1 MNNFENE
8 INNLVK
14 SHYTLINN
22 SNKIKSLKDT
32 SNGANYFINYDLNK
46 SNNSQSN
53 QNIFNSVLSSLLNF
67 DKIATTSV
75 IYNKLINKYLLDN
88 NEIELINENNLKINY
103 NKINSLKSIQKS
115 TTSKKSEKYILANNE
130 NNNLSNINKNNNSL
144 YSFYSNEKYNIN
156 ESMFNIYQME
166 AKMNNNNNLSY
177 EENIHEILINQNIK
191 ILFIEKHI
199 LDESDLNNLNNSN
212 KSNKSNNSNKSNL
225 YIKIQFN
232 YYVSKNQ
239 QQMKL
244 LSYIFNLINQ
254 TITHYLFLSNNFIK
268 MLDLYN
274 FKKSNQISS
283 LFNNPGG
290 MDNETI
296 SKLNLRYS
304 LTEKAD
310 GLRYLIY
317 IIYNSVYLISNKGI
331 MTCVYSIYLN
341 NIIRVLKLK
350 TLRTEYDFKKSMDLL
365 KKYNNTLLDG
375 ELINEELFL
384 FDCVSIK
391 GRKTYNQKL
400 LERLSVL
407 NEFINFTD
415 INKVLSLIKLK
426 TKIHYFNIDTLQKD
440 EEKYI
445 ELSKNGELKNCVFI
459 ENFIDKC
466 NELWQNRHKLFSYE
480 LDGLIFTPIDSVYLS
495 KFKNNTSLKLIL
507 KWKEN
512 TTVDVRIFWNDN
524 KKIWEFFS
532 YDKEGNIVEIFDF
545 DKYFYNPKLDFN
557 TKTKN
562 LANKFENGLIV
573 EFEYNKEQE
582 QFVPF
587 KIRDDKINPNSLLT
601 IKSSID
607 IGINPIM
614 MNDLM
619 AFLKSVKDAKFG
631 EIYYQEKR
639 EEQEARENAIDI
651 NMRKFHNYIKR
662 YIINYYTNNNL
673 HKLIKTN
680 AQKTNKSEKEKIFLL
695 DFSAGRGG
703 DMYKYIQSK
712 VDVVLGIDISG
723 EAISQSAE
731 QWDNL
736 KSKYPNKDFYF
747 IEGDST
753 LLFNKTKNT
762 NYKIQ
767 EFYKNIPSKS
777 QKVLD
782 TFISKYSNENSKN
795 LFNLFDITISSFSV
809 HYYYSTTKG
818 SNNFLKNLNYLTK
831 PGGVFVGTIIDGSI
845 LDKQLNNNN
854 IFTSIKDEQ
863 IIYNVI
869 KENTKTESGIPIIN
883 VWRPG
888 WDLPIPEPLLYE
900 DYFSKPINGMNF
912 KTLNFKNFNTI
923 YNSHKLE
930 NNSRLKLSDSE
941 KSVSFMHKYFVF
953 QKQPINITNSKL
965 SKKKSKS
972 KFSSKTKSNIL
983 STKLSVSKTKKS
995 KNKSLNKTKK
1005 N

>member
-1 MNNFENE
+1 MNKFENE

-14 SHYTLINN
+14 SHYNLINN
-22 SNKIKSLKDT
+22 SNKIKSLKVN
-32 SNGANYFINYDLNK
+32 SNGINYFINYDLNK
-46 SNNSQSN
+46 YNKSQSK
-53 QNIFNSVLSSLLNF
+53 QNIFNSVLSTLLNF
-67 DKIATTSV
+67 DKIVTSSV
-75 IYNKLINKYLLDN
+75 IYNNLINKYILDN
-88 NEIELINENNLKINY
+88 NEIELINENNMKIKY
-103 NKINSLKSIQKS
+103 NKINNLKSIQKS
-115 TTSKKSEKYILANNE
+115 TTSKKSEKYILANN
-130 NNNLSNINKNNNSL
+130 LNKTNNNSL

-156 ESMFNIYQME
+156 ESLFNIYKME
-166 AKMNNNNNLSY
+166 ANMNINNNNNNNNLSY
-177 EENIHEILINQNIK
+177 EENIHEITINQNIK
-191 ILFIEKHI
+191 ILFIEQLF
-199 LDESDLNNLNNSN
+199 LDESYLNNLTNSD
-212 KSNKSNNSNKSNL
+212 KSNKSNL
-225 YIKIQFN
+225 YIRIQFN
-232 YYVSKNQ
+232 YYVTKNI

-254 TITHYLFLSNNFIK
+254 IITHYLFLSNNFIK

-317 IIYNSVYLISNKGI
+317 ITSNSIYLVSNKGI
-331 MTCVYSIYLN
+331 ITCVYSIYLN

-350 TLRTEYDFKKSMDLL
+350 SLGTEYDFKKSMDLL

-391 GRKTYNQKL
+391 GRKTYNLKL

-407 NEFINFTD
+407 NEFVNFTD
-415 INKVLSLIKLK
+415 INKILSLIKLK

-445 ELSKNGELKNCVFI
+445 TLSKNGDLKNCVFI
-459 ENFIDKC
+459 ENFIEKC
-466 NELWQNRHKLFSYE
+466 NELWKNRTKLFPYE

-495 KFKNNTSLKLIL
+495 KFRNNTSLKLIL

-512 TTVDVRIFWNDN
+512 TTVDVRIFWNKN
-524 KKIWEFFS
+524 KKVWEFFS
-532 YDKEGNIVEIFDF
+532 YDYDGNVVEIFEF
-545 DKYFYNPKLDFN
+545 DKYNYNPKLDNN

-562 LANKFENGLIV
+562 LANKFEDGLIV

-587 KIRDDKINPNSLLT
+587 KIRDDKIKPNSLLT

-639 EEQEARENAIDI
+639 EEQDARENAIDI
-651 NMRKFHNYIKR
+651 NMRKFHNYIKK

-673 HKLIKTN
+673 HKQIKTN
-680 AQKTNKSEKEKIFLL
+680 NIIKTNNVDKTKLQKEKIFLL

-723 EAISQSAE
+723 EAISQASE
-731 QWDNL
+731 QWNNL
-736 KSKYPNKDFYF
+736 KSEYPNKDFYF

-753 LLFNKTKNT
+753 LLFNKTQNT
-762 NYKIQ
+762 NYKTQ
-767 EFYKNIPSKS
+767 EFYKNIPTKS

-782 TFISKYSNENSKN
+782 NFISKYSNNNFNN
-795 LFNLFDITISSFSV
+795 LYNLFDITISSFSV
-809 HYYYSTTKG
+809 HYYFSTTKG

-831 PGGVFVGTIIDGSI
+831 PGGIFVGTILDGSI

-854 IFTSIKDEQ
+854 IFTAVKDEQ

-869 KENTKTESGIPIIN
+869 KENTKTESGMPIIN

-900 DYFSKPINGMNF
+900 NNFMKSINAMNF
-912 KTLNFKNFNTI
+912 KTINFDNFNTI
-923 YNSHKLE
+923 YNNHKLE
-930 NNSRLKLSDSE
+930 NNKRLKLSDSE
-941 KSVSFMHKYFVF
+941 KSVSFMHKFFVF

-965 SKKKSKS
+965 SKKKSKT
-972 KFSSKTKSNIL
+972 KKISSKLTLLKS
-983 STKLSVSKTKKS
+983 KKIS
-995 KNKSLNKTKK
+995 KNKKSNKTKK